1 VNEERIGATR
11 PIFERFFL
19 IVRLLRMDRPVTIQ
33 SLSEKLE
40 VNRKTVERDLDFMQD
55 RLELP
60 IGRSSKG
67 VQLLMP
73 IKLCPTCCKRLTDD

>member
-1 VNEERIGATR
+1 MSRLGNTR
-11 PIFERFFL
+11 TIFERVFL
-19 IVRLLRMDRPVTIQ
+19 IYKQLRLDRPVTIR
-33 SLSEKLE
+33 SISTKLE
-40 VNRKTVERDLDFMQD
+40 VNRSTVIRDLDFMQD